1 MKLDGWWD
9 SGIQIAIGIG
19 IRIRIHIR
27 IGKLKVR
34 ICMSIVEFAAP
45 QISFLRLNL
54 P

>member
-9 SGIQIAIGIG
+9 SGIQIRIRLQIEIGIG
-19 IRIRIHIR
+19 TSIRM
-27 IGKLKVR
+27 LKVR
-34 ICMSIVEFAAP
+34 ICISIVELAAP

>member
-9 SGIQIAIGIG
+9 SGIRIA
-19 IRIRIHIR
+19 IR
-27 IGKLKVR
+27 IGMLKVR
-34 ICMSIVEFAAP
+34 ICMSIVELAAP

>member
-9 SGIQIAIGIG
+9 SGIRIANGIGIG
-19 IRIRIHIR
+19 R
-27 IGKLKVR
+27 LKVR
-34 ICMSIVEFAAP
+34 ICMSIVELAAP